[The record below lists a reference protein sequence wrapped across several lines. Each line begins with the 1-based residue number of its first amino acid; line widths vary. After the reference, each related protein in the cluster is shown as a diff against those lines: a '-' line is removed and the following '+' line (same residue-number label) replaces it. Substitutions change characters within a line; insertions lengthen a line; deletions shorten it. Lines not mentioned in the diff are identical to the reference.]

1 MNRWLGLTAIIEA
14 ATGLALMIDPPA
26 VTQWLLGAQ
35 VSGASVALGR
45 VGGFGLLSLGMACWP
60 GRNGAGESAPAFR
73 AMLTYNLLV
82 TLYLVYLGVRGE
94 WVGRLLWPAAA
105 LHIVVTVFLVRAWFE
120 APKRRMRP

>member
-1 MNRWLGLTAIIEA
+1 MNRWLGLTAITEA

-26 VTQWLLGAQ
+26 VTQWVLGAQ
-35 VSGASVALGR
+35 VSGAAVALGR

-60 GRNGAGESAPAFR
+60 GRNGASAPAFR
-73 AMLTYNLLV
+73 AMLSYNLLV

-120 APKRRMRP
+120 